1 MMFEKLLQCLCE
13 ARRTQA
19 LYTKCLNEAV
29 TEEEKEFLGELVKDV
44 ARTSN
49 HIKKFFESMSK
60 EK

>member
-29 TEEEKEFLGELVKDV
+29 TEEEKLVKDV